1 LTTFGL
7 VMLVVTPLVYWART
21 ESKHVRTTRAIW
33 WPTAWMIVPLGAV
46 IIGVLI
52 MLAASNLVSRRRTS
66 RTASPPPT

>member
-33 WPTAWMIVPLGAV
+33 WPTPWMLVPLAAV

-52 MLAASNLVSRRRTS
+52 MLVTSNLFPRPRKSSRDS
-66 RTASPPPT
+66 AS